1 VGAFHQPA
9 GVITDPRTLATL
21 PETELCAGFAEIL
34 KTGLIAGGRMWED
47 VRSIPPL
54 RTALDTDIDLA
65 TRVIFG
71 CVRLKLDVVGADELD
86 EGVRASLNLGH
97 TFAHALE
104 SATGYARFR
113 HGEAVALG
121 LRVAL
126 RLSERY
132 AGLDPADG
140 PRTDVLIEH
149 ADRDKKRRGD
159 RRNLVLL
166 RAPGDVEIGAEVP
179 LAALERAIEEIRG
192 S

>member
-1 VGAFHQPA
+1 V
-9 GVITDPRTLATL
+9 V
-21 PETELCAGFAEIL
+21 AEDEREH
-34 KTGLIAGGRMWED
+34 GL
-47 VRSIPPL
+47 
-54 RTALDTDIDLA
+54 
-65 TRVIFG
+65 
-71 CVRLKLDVVGADELD
+71 
-86 EGVRASLNLGH
+86 RASLNLGH

-104 SATGYARFR
+104 SATGYERFR

-126 RLSERY
+126 RLSERF
-132 AGLDPADG
+132 AGLDPAVGGEVQELLKRHGLPLRFEG
-140 PRTDVLIEH
+140 PATDVLIEH

-179 LAALERAIEEIRG
+179 LAALERAIDEIRG